1 MAGLEEWSSPGPVPS
16 GAGWGTE
23 FGLSFFCGGFLL
35 WVARTFCLKRGRVR
49 SGLERTW
56 DGAVPHVAIPNRMA
70 IYLVTGGAG
79 FIGSHIVEELVSRGE
94 QVRVVDSL
102 VTGKRENLAHVSDV
116 DLLVGDLADSAVA
129 DRATAGVDYVVHL
142 AAIPSVPRSVAEPIA
157 TNHANVTGTLSLFV
171 AAQRHAVKRVVF
183 ASSSSVYGDAAAL
196 PKQEDM
202 SPAPLS
208 PYAVQKLIGELYA
221 KLFYELHGL
230 EIVALRYFNVFGPR
244 QDPSSPYSGVIS
256 LFARCLVEHSQ
267 PTIYGD
273 GEQTRDFTYVRNV
286 VDGTLRA
293 CTAPRAA
300 GQVINVS
307 CGDRISLNALYR
319 MMREQ
324 TGTGLEPR
332 FTEPR
337 VGDVRDSQA
346 DITRARELLGYE
358 PLVSLE
364 EGVRLTMAWFQTQG
378 FQAAT

>member
-1 MAGLEEWSSPGPVPS
+1 MA
-16 GAGWGTE
+16 T
-23 FGLSFFCGGFLL
+23 
-35 WVARTFCLKRGRVR
+35 
-49 SGLERTW
+49 
-56 DGAVPHVAIPNRMA
+56 
-70 IYLVTGGAG
+70 YLVTGGAG
-79 FIGSHIVEELVSRGE
+79 FIGSHVVEELVSRGE

-102 VTGKRENLAHVSDV
+102 VTGRRDNLAHVPGV
-116 DLLVGDLADSAVA
+116 DLLVGDLADPAVA
-129 DRATAGVDYVVHL
+129 DRATLGVDYVVHL

-171 AAQRHAVKRVVF
+171 AAERHAVKRVVF
-183 ASSSSVYGDAAAL
+183 ASSSSIYGNAATL

-202 SPAPLS
+202 PPAPLS
-208 PYAVQKLIGELYA
+208 PYALQILVGEQYG

-230 EIVALRYFNVFGPR
+230 ETVSVRYFNVFGPR

-256 LFARCLVEHSQ
+256 VFARCLAEHRQ

-293 CTAPRAA
+293 CTAPRAV
-300 GQVINVS
+300 GRVINVS
-307 CGDRISLNALYR
+307 CGGRISLNALYR

-324 TGTGLEPR
+324 TGSDLEPR
-332 FTEPR
+332 FTDPR

-364 EGVRLTMAWFQTQG
+364 EGVRLTMTWFQTQG
-378 FQAAT
+378 FQPAT